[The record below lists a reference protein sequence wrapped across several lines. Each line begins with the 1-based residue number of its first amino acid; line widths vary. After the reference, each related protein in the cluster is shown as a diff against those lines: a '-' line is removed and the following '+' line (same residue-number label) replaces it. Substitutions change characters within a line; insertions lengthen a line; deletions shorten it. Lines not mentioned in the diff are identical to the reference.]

1 MFRILLVLAQKQD
14 VLNLSAERTM
24 PLTKVT
30 LCLGNLQFG
39 FANNNVNSAVFIF
52 CRNYVIDTGDFVEE
66 ALPLTIKLA
75 QWRKNW
81 LVVLGPFPLLH
92 MSSIQSSILCPNLF
106 SFKWLNPI
114 FIRVRLSQC
123 GFMNFI
129 NTVCFGCNK
138 N

>member
-39 FANNNVNSAVFIF
+39 FANKNVNSAVFIF

-75 QWRKNW
+75 QWRKN
-81 LVVLGPFPLLH
+81 
-92 MSSIQSSILCPNLF
+92 
-106 SFKWLNPI
+106 
-114 FIRVRLSQC
+114 
-123 GFMNFI
+123 
-129 NTVCFGCNK
+129 
-138 N
+138 